1 MGVAKVIVP
10 SRALEVLEFNAALW
24 RTESQFD
31 RRFCQCFD
39 SDFDTC
45 HRLTAAGLVNTS
57 GPSGF
62 MPLPLTGLPDPRPRH
77 SSKCHSALS
86 NQPIDPS
93 DELRKRKLLIK
104 KMEWQFVHPG

>member
-24 RTESQFD
+24 RTESKFD

-62 MPLPLTGLPDPRPRH
+62 MPLPLTGLPDPDHDIRRN
-77 SSKCHSALS
+77 A
-86 NQPIDPS
+86 I
-93 DELRKRKLLIK
+93 LRYPTNRLTQV
-104 KMEWQFVHPG
+104 MNFGSVNC